1 MDAVNE
7 AVLVGKETAFKEA
20 DTAHKVISAL
30 ELQTEVHRRQRAL
43 AEVVTSVRVMGC
55 GKGVTGRV
63 KNC

>member
-7 AVLVGKETAFKEA
+7 AVLVGQESAFKEA
-20 DTAHKVISAL
+20 DAAYKVISAL

-43 AEVVTSVRVMGC
+43 AEVVTSVRGMGC

-63 KNC
+63 KN